1 MNVVHIKNKYMNL
14 IKRTNPRPIIFT
26 THINPYAR
34 GSVLAEFGKT
44 KVHITA
50 TVEETVPSWL
60 KNKGRG
66 WVSAEYSMLPGS
78 THTRSRRERPHPSGR
93 TQEIQRLI
101 GRCLRSIVDL
111 KALGERS
118 ITLDCDV
125 LIADGG
131 TRTVC
136 ISGAYLAL
144 HLAVEQLLKEK
155 IIQQNPLLNKIAA
168 LSVGINKRGEII
180 ADLNYEEDS
189 SCQTDMNIVMTD
201 EGRFVE
207 IQGTAEKDPFPK
219 THLLAL
225 LECASEGLQLVFQA
239 QEEALSPNK

>member
-1 MNVVHIKNKYMNL
+1 MNL
-14 IKRTNPRPIIFT
+14 IKRTNPRPIKFT
-26 THINPYAR
+26 TNINPYAH
-34 GSVLAEFGKT
+34 GSVLAEFGQT

-50 TVEETVPSWL
+50 IVEETVPPWL

-78 THTRSRRERPHPSGR
+78 THTRSRRERPHLSGR

-101 GRCLRSIVDL
+101 GRCLRSVVNL
-111 KALGERS
+111 KALGERMV
-118 ITLDCDV
+118 TLDCDV
-125 LIADGG
+125 LVADGG
-131 TRTVC
+131 TRTTC

-144 HLAVEQLLKEK
+144 HLAVQKMLKEK
-155 IIQQNPLLNKIAA
+155 LIQQNPIQSKIAA
-168 LSVGINKRGEII
+168 LSVGIDQRGEII

-201 EGRFVE
+201 QGHFVE
-207 IQGTAEKDPFPK
+207 IQGTAEKDPFSQ

-225 LECASEGLQLVFQA
+225 LECASHGLQAVFQA
-239 QEEALSPNK
+239 QDEVLTNV